1 MRRVQLILSGLFLCP
16 SVHAI
21 TLTAADLPSAVQAC
35 ASAGTCS
42 VNLSSSF
49 DSPHMSAF
57 NFTEGNVSKAL
68 IRYGVAAPSQEKIM
82 SFDRDSNEY
91 QQIDRPLT
99 GYLWMSAN
107 RSPDLSN
114 AGDPLNTRNVFVLYT
129 DHVLPAPGNIWLYG
143 NGVELNLSLTAHNLF
158 RDGGGFLRAGLR
170 TDPDNNHFE
179 FREGSL
185 QTHSDLGYGFDREG
199 LVFCA
204 AANCEISAQLN
215 LINLDYSSGLLT
227 FNPNDP
233 RTKIYSQSAEFRVMA
248 EGGFSH
254 AQDYYVNPVPLP
266 GAMGLFASGLIFVG
280 WIKKGKG
287 TKWTLSY
294 YLGR

>member
-1 MRRVQLILSGLFLCP
+1 MRCVRLILSGLFLCP

-57 NFTEGNVSKAL
+57 NFTESNVSKAL

-114 AGDPLNTRNVFVLYT
+114 AGDPFNTRNVFVLYT

-143 NGVELNLSLTAHNLF
+143 NGVELNLSLTAYNLF
-158 RDGGGFLRAGLR
+158 QDGGGFLRAGLR
-170 TDPDNNHFE
+170 TDADNNHFE

-185 QTHSDLGYGFDREG
+185 QTHSDLGYGFDSEG

-204 AANCEISAQLN
+204 AASCEISAQLN

-227 FNPNDP
+227 FNPND
-233 RTKIYSQSAEFRVMA
+233 
-248 EGGFSH
+248 
-254 AQDYYVNPVPLP
+254 L
-266 GAMGLFASGLIFVG
+266 
-280 WIKKGKG
+280 
-287 TKWTLSY
+287 
-294 YLGR
+294 